1 MNIVKMSYIEPFIGN
16 TNYKLLFNIKS
27 EVYKCNIQECVELW
41 KNTIDNFYVIFRY
54 QYTNNNNMMPFRM
67 SHKFTDMIS
76 IEVIDD
82 GVNSTLYAT
91 MLFKDRLTVF
101 HKITM
106 CCGSKS
112 YVLKVEKQL
121 YEYLF

>member
-1 MNIVKMSYIEPFIGN
+1 MSSLDPFIGK
-16 TNYKLLFNIKS
+16 TNYKMLFSTRS
-27 EVYKCNIQECVELW
+27 EVFKCNIQEVIELW
-41 KNTIDNFYVIFRY
+41 RNTKDDYYVIYRY
-54 QYTNNNNMMPFRM
+54 QCTNNVMPFRM

-76 IEVIDD
+76 IEVVDD